1 MPASPQQGGSRAN
14 FSAMIRF
21 GRARKPALA
30 NAAWLFLLLATALAA
45 PVSKTGPTGFPFTDE
60 TLNYTVSWPT
70 GVTLGEA
77 KMAAT
82 HIKDGNGN
90 AGDWDFEI
98 TLSASVPGF
107 TVADHYSSRATAELC
122 SLTLEKELEHG
133 SRKAHERTSFD
144 QHAHVARRE
153 TIGGGKSD
161 IDVSGCAHDALAF
174 LYYAR
179 RELGQGRVPQ
189 HETVLFGAPYL
200 VRLEYTG
207 PQSVGAGNKKSE
219 ADRIVAT
226 LKGPAS
232 EITFEMLFA
241 RDAART
247 PLVVRVPLSLGMFS
261 MELAR

>member
-1 MPASPQQGGSRAN
+1 
-14 FSAMIRF
+14 MIRSGQLRWPWF
-21 GRARKPALA
+21 A
-30 NAAWLFLLLATALAA
+30 NAAAWPFLLPVTLLAA
-45 PVSKTGPTGFPFTDE
+45 PVAKTGPAGFPFTDE
-60 TLNYTVSWPT
+60 TLNYTVNWPT
-70 GVTLGEA
+70 GITLGEA
-77 KMAAT
+77 KMTAT
-82 HIKDGNGN
+82 RLKGDNDST
-90 AGDWDFEI
+90 GDWAFDI
-98 TLSASVPGF
+98 TLNASVPGYA
-107 TVADHYSSRATAELC
+107 VADHYHATATSGLC

-133 SRKAHERTSFD
+133 SKKAHERTSFD
-144 QHAHVARRE
+144 QQARVARRE

-161 IDVSGCAHDALAF
+161 IDISACAHDALTF

-179 RELGQGRVPQ
+179 RELGQGHVPPF
-189 HETVLFGAPYL
+189 ETVLFGSPYA

-207 PQSVGAGNKKSE
+207 PQTVGAGNKKSE

-247 PLVVRVPLSLGMFS
+247 PLVVRVPLTLGMFS